1 MGKINGVSIVNN
13 FYCNGT
19 CIIFSGRGVLAE
31 GANFFMVSS
40 DFEAEKL
47 TGPGGSGGG
56 GGVPDL
62 SFYTLTPRTSDQY
75 VQLARRLG
83 RCSFRD
89 VSRLFPSQTN
99 LILSFI
105 ASIKD

>member
-1 MGKINGVSIVNN
+1 
-13 FYCNGT
+13 
-19 CIIFSGRGVLAE
+19 
-31 GANFFMVSS
+31 MVSS

-56 GGVPDL
+56 GGAPDF

-83 RCSFRD
+83 RCTFRD
-89 VSRLFPSQTN
+89 VSRLFPSQKN
-99 LILSFI
+99 LVL
-105 ASIKD
+105 

>member
-1 MGKINGVSIVNN
+1 MELSSKSVGKINGVSIVNN

-47 TGPGGSGGG
+47 TGPVGF
-56 GGVPDL
+56 PDL

-83 RCSFRD
+83 RCRFRD
-89 VSRLFPSQTN
+89 VSRLFPS
-99 LILSFI
+99 
-105 ASIKD
+105 